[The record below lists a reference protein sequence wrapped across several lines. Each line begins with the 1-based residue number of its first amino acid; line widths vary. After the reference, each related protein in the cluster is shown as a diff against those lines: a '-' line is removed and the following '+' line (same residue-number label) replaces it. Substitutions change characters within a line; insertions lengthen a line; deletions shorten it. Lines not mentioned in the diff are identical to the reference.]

1 MKIKVVRYIY
11 NAWHV
16 IDRVYNDKGSLLFE
30 QSNILSKNR
39 FRAKKFKCNN
49 GSTLDVN
56 SWEWGNIKE

>member
-1 MKIKVVRYIY
+1 MKVKVIRYIY

-16 IDRVYNDKGSLLFE
+16 IDRVYINDKLQFE
-30 QSNILSKNR
+30 QSNLNTKNR

-49 GSTLDVN
+49 GTTLAVT